1 MTTNRRRPTIIDV
14 AAHAGVSKSL
24 VSLAL
29 RGDDGV
35 GPATR
40 DRILRSAAELGYR
53 SNAQARALV
62 QGRTGQI
69 GVIVTDLRNPYHAEV
84 ALGVEEAAENEGF
97 GTFLANG
104 RRDPDRLAAQ
114 VEAMIGHNVEGLVV
128 VSSRVDPEVLS
139 SAAERLPI
147 VVVGR
152 PETTTEGLDTV
163 ANDDIDG
170 ARLAA
175 EHLINLGHKD
185 IAFAT
190 ASNRPAARARLRG
203 YETTLRSAGLE
214 PRTHRVP
221 DESID
226 ALLNSGATAVMA
238 NNDVL
243 AIECLGRA
251 HELGLQVPGRLS
263 LIGYDDT
270 ELAARSWPRL
280 TSIDQHRPALGR
292 TALTLLKSRLEGRT
306 EDHHE
311 TIPPTLVKRASTA
324 PPATGP
330 GAVA

>member
-1 MTTNRRRPTIIDV
+1 MTANRNRRPTIVDV

-35 GPATR
+35 GPSTR

-53 SNAQARALV
+53 LNAQARALV

-84 ALGVEEAAENEGF
+84 ALGVEESAEDEGF

-104 RRDPDRLAAQ
+104 RRDPKRLAAQ

-128 VSSRVDPEVLS
+128 VSSRVDSEVL
-139 SAAERLPI
+139 AAAARRLPI

-152 PETTTEGLDTV
+152 PEVLPEGVDSV
-163 ANDDIDG
+163 ANDDLDG
-170 ARLAA
+170 ARQAA
-175 EHLINLGHKD
+175 EHLITLGHKE

-190 ASNRPAARARLRG
+190 TSNRPAARARLEG
-203 YETTLRSAGLE
+203 YETTLQAAALKPSIHRLRPE
-214 PRTHRVP
+214 PGAI
-221 DESID
+221 DEILS
-226 ALLNSGATAVMA
+226 SGATAIMA

-251 HELGLQVPGRLS
+251 HELGLDVPGRLS

-280 TSIDQHRPALGR
+280 TSIDQHCPDLGR
-292 TALTLLKSRLEGRT
+292 TALTLLKTRLEGRT
-306 EDHHE
+306 ADRHE
-311 TIPPTLVKRASTA
+311 VISPTLVKRASTA
-324 PPATGP
+324 
-330 GAVA
+330 AVTD